1 MTGHTDGSRFAA
13 AFLISFL
20 AVSAPAAGDE
30 IPAWAMAKSSVFTN
44 AFNARDTEAFKTYF
58 AEDAEVN
65 GARGIEAIL
74 TSLKQEWAELD
85 ALCEDDIRSVTVV
98 NDYAVLSG
106 QSACWQRGGD
116 RGGAELNDW
125 LAVWKR
131 SANGQW
137 LSVLEQW

>member
-1 MTGHTDGSRFAA
+1 MSGQPHGSRFAA

-20 AVSAPAAGDE
+20 TLSAPASGDE

-65 GARGIEAIL
+65 GVTGIDAIL
-74 TSLKQEWAELD
+74 TLLKQEWAELD
-85 ALCEDDIRSVTVV
+85 ALCEDDVRSVQVV
-98 NDYAVLSG
+98 NDYAVLTG
-106 QSACWQRGGD
+106 QSACWPRTGD
-116 RGGAELNDW
+116 RGGAELNAW

-131 SANGQW
+131 SGDGQW